1 MKEAG
6 IAEVSTVLV
15 VDDDPGAQLLAQSA
29 LELAGF
35 RVRCA
40 ADGNAGLAAFKAHAP
55 DCIVLDVIM
64 PGMNG
69 FQMCEKVRAL
79 PGGQHVPVLMM
90 TSLDDMESVSRA
102 YTAGATDFASKG
114 VNPMLLAQ
122 RVKFL
127 VRTKHTQDQLRA
139 SEAHVRYLAY
149 YDPMTRLPNRQRLL
163 EIITQLAAWASPRG
177 RRIAVLALDIDNF
190 SRINDTLGQVNGDTL
205 IAETAARLQHCLRDP
220 DRALDQAAAQID
232 INEPSDWLAR
242 IGGNE
247 FALAL
252 PGVPTA
258 EAATLVARRFQSAL
272 ARPFLVGETE
282 LPVSASIGISLFPD
296 DGLDAQVLLKN
307 AHAAMHHGRKSGGG
321 GCQLFMES
329 ISARAAQHLSLEADL
344 RKALDRNEFTL
355 YYQPRLMTTDLR
367 VDTVEALL
375 RWRHPQR
382 GMVAPDEFIPL
393 AEQSGLIVE
402 IGEWVLQEA
411 CAQWRRWRDNAGPD
425 WNIAVNVS
433 GVQFRDGTLAARVA
447 RAIAAA
453 GVDPHCIELEF
464 TEGALIENSFS
475 VKQAV
480 MQLKDLG
487 VSIALDDFGTG
498 YSSLSY
504 LRRFPIDTLKID
516 RMFVRDITAQNGA
529 QAPLVDAIMAMA
541 GSLGLATVAEGVETE
556 LQWQYLRSR
565 GATQVQGFLF
575 SRPLPVDALLEWHAN
590 RNQERPQHLIGVA

>member
-1 MKEAG
+1 MKDPANG
-6 IAEVSTVLV
+6 DLSTVLV

-35 RVRCA
+35 RVCCA
-40 ADGNAGLAAFKAHAP
+40 ADGSAGLAAFKAHAP

-69 FQMCEKVRAL
+69 FQLCERVRAL
-79 PGGQHVPVLMM
+79 PHGQHVPILMM
-90 TSLDDMESVSRA
+90 TSLDDMESVTRA

-127 VRTKHTQDQLRA
+127 VRTKLTQDQLRA

-149 YDPMTRLPNRQRLL
+149 YDPMTRLPNRQRLVD
-163 EIITQLAAWASPRG
+163 IITQLGQWASPRG
-177 RRIAVLALDIDNF
+177 RRIAVMSIDIDNF
-190 SRINDTLGQVNGDTL
+190 SGINDTLGQVNGDAL
-205 IAETAARLQHCLRDP
+205 IADVAARLRHCLRDP
-220 DRALDQAAAQID
+220 DRALDQSDAQID
-232 INEPSDWLAR
+232 LSEPADWLAR
-242 IGGNE
+242 TGGNE
-247 FALAL
+247 FALAMPGL
-252 PGVPTA
+252 PDSD
-258 EAATLVARRFQSAL
+258 AATLVARRIQATL
-272 ARPFLVGETE
+272 ARPFMVAQTE
-282 LPVSASIGISLFPD
+282 LPVSASIGISFFPD
-296 DGLDAQVLLKN
+296 DGTDAQLLLKN
-307 AHAAMHHGRKSGGG
+307 AHAAMHHAKKSGRGA
-321 GCQLFMES
+321 CQLFMES
-329 ISARAAQHLSLEADL
+329 ISTRAAQHLSLEADL

-355 YYQPRLMTTDLR
+355 HYQPRLMTQDLR

-402 IGEWVLQEA
+402 IGDWVLQEA
-411 CAQWRRWRDNAGPD
+411 CAQARRWRERSGPD

-447 RAIAAA
+447 RAIGAA
-453 GVDPHCIELEF
+453 GIDPHAIELEF
-464 TEGALIENSFS
+464 TEGALIENSGS
-475 VKQAV
+475 VKHAV
-480 MQLKDLG
+480 TRLKELG

-504 LRRFPIDTLKID
+504 LRHFPIDTLKID
-516 RMFVRDITAQNGA
+516 RMFVRDITAQNGS

-541 GSLGLATVAEGVETE
+541 KSLGLATVAEGVETD
-556 LQWQYLRSR
+556 LQWQFLRSR

-575 SRPLPVDALLEWHAN
+575 CRPLPVQELLEWNENWMHGG
-590 RNQERPQHLIGVA
+590 PQRLIGAA